1 MYKYSAQK
9 LDNTAPSNKLAEKSL
24 KLINS
29 KTSGPSQV
37 KILNKS
43 INYLHGL
50 EIGLKFPNAT
60 WRRFGN
66 HAIYPYIAQLE
77 SAQLPEGQEFCLKGS
92 ANIREN
98 TT

>member
-1 MYKYSAQK
+1 MYKYSAQT

-24 KLINS
+24 KLIIS

-37 KILNKS
+37 KISNKS

-66 HAIYPYIAQLE
+66 HAIYPYYDCPA
-77 SAQLPEGQEFCLKGS
+77 
-92 ANIREN
+92 RER
-98 TT
+98 TIT